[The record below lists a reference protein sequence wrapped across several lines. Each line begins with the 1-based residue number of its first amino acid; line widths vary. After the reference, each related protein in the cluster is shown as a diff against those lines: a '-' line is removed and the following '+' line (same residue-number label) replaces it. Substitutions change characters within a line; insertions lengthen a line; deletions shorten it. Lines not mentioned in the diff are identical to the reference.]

1 MGNILVQMPI
11 KKEQPIFESLLL
23 RIENQATLD
32 LFEFLNPHL
41 ILPGQKVLSNRILNN
56 ETESINKLRN
66 EKLSNDQIGVIL
78 AFDGWKNASDISSE
92 RECMIEIIPK
102 IEDLI
107 KDAGVDLGA
116 KVIAIISDSAAA
128 YAGTTT
134 SVRISSY
141 YFLTTSAS
149 FKQAY
154 KVLKNAMYCST
165 PKSVEIRTLCQSTP
179 LKNVEKRVV

>member
-1 MGNILVQMPI
+1 MGNIL
-11 KKEQPIFESLLL
+11 
-23 RIENQATLD
+23 IENQATLD

-128 YAGTTT
+128 YAG
-134 SVRISSY
+134 VW
-141 YFLTTSAS
+141 
-149 FKQAY
+149 
-154 KVLKNAMYCST
+154 
-165 PKSVEIRTLCQSTP
+165 
-179 LKNVEKRVV
+179 